1 MIATSSD
8 WLFPSGAKASFQS
21 LLQSWPSFWTSGTN
35 LRNGWLITAGIVA
48 LYVGAVRPREFT
60 GGINNS
66 KATGL
71 SAQVSKAKPFGEWRN
86 MRLVSEPRDRS
97 VGADQVSK
105 PQMAMSLIAGLA
117 SPATQPQEAIGDR
130 KMVRTAVLD
139 LIVQSPADAAEK
151 ISLLAAQMG
160 GFLATSQV
168 DGGALTSSA
177 SLTVRVPVSRFEE
190 ARAGIRKLGLRVES
204 ERIDAQ
210 DVTRQYVDE
219 EAGLR
224 NLRAEETQYLAILK
238 QARTVKDTL
247 DTSEKLGEVRGQIE
261 QQQAEFEALSKQIET
276 AAVTVSLRA
285 EAEARVLGLNWRPLY
300 QVKLAFRDGLE
311 GLANYISTMT
321 AFAFLLPTVVL
332 WMATILIVSAVAWKM
347 LRWVARRMFAP
358 KVVTTS

>member
-1 MIATSSD
+1 MEWT
-8 WLFPSGAKASFQS
+8 SFQS
-21 LLQSWPSFWTSGTN
+21 SLKPRLQSWHSFLTSGTN

-48 LYVGAVRPREFT
+48 LYVGAIRPHEFT

-66 KATGL
+66 KA
-71 SAQVSKAKPFGEWRN
+71 
-86 MRLVSEPRDRS
+86 
-97 VGADQVSK
+97 
-105 PQMAMSLIAGLA
+105 AGLA
-117 SPATQPQEAIGDR
+117 QVDKAKLFGGLRNMQESPTLGGRVREVKMAGFLSAAASPAVQPQEAVDDR

-139 LIVQSPADAAEK
+139 LIVQSPADSAEK
-151 ISLLAAQMG
+151 IGALAVQLG
-160 GFLATSQV
+160 GFLVSSQV
-168 DGGALTSSA
+168 DGGPLASSA

-190 ARAGIRKLGLRVES
+190 ARAGIRRLGLRVES

-210 DVTRQYVDE
+210 DVTRQYVDQD
-219 EAGLR
+219 AGLR

-276 AAVTVSLRA
+276 AAITVSLRA

-311 GLANYISTMT
+311 GLANYATTMT
-321 AFAFLLPTVVL
+321 AFVFLLPTVVL
-332 WMATILIVSAVAWKM
+332 WMVTILIVCAVAWKV
-347 LRWVARRMFAP
+347 LRWVGRRVFTA
-358 KVVTTS
+358 KVATTGQA